1 MTLPAV
7 SEPPTPRPPASPRGG
22 ADRRVA
28 ALTQLLSDELLAA
41 PAAPKGG
48 ALRVPAAARAAYL
61 AARRSLLP
69 AGDPMVV
76 VARTEEEAH
85 RLADDLAAWLP
96 AGELRVLPERGA
108 LPLERALPEHEESA
122 ERLHVLAELGRAP
135 SRLVLIAPLL
145 ALVQRTLSP
154 DQLRNARI
162 ELRVGE
168 PVGQRSLLT
177 ALVAGGYE
185 PVVEVSGVG
194 EFSNRGGIVDLWPPG
209 AAEPIRAELFG
220 DVLDSLRTFDPMTQ
234 ASRRRLEAAVLQPA
248 SEFLPA
254 SGFASLAE
262 RDVVNVRASETL
274 AGDLAHLEQGDVGE
288 AAETWAALLTA
299 GPAGDHVPAGAHL
312 VLTDPEELS
321 TLATDLDAQAAERR
335 AGLVASGELPDDWP
349 LPYDAAA
356 TLGSLVDRAVE
367 SLSDQGEVD
376 AGFSGAP
383 VLPGRAERI
392 GEWLASLTAGGR
404 RLLITTDQASRVGE
418 LLEEAG
424 RPAAP
429 SAQLRE
435 TPPQGAIG
443 LVHGSLSAGFAH
455 APSGLLVLSDHEL
468 FGAIRVR
475 RLTPSK
481 RVITRDLIGKLTP
494 GDLVVHVDHGVARY
508 AGMTQREYSGAV
520 REYLQLDFAGDGKI
534 FLPTDQIGRITRYA
548 GGPAPALSK
557 LGGTEWER
565 TKQRVSR
572 AVGILAREL
581 LEIYAAR
588 ESAPGFAFSS
598 DTTWQRELE
607 EAFPFT
613 ETPDQARTIEE
624 VKADMLRRRPMD
636 RLVCG
641 DVGYGKTEV
650 ALRAAFKAVQ
660 DGKQVAVLVP
670 TTVLAQQHLFTF
682 QRRLAPFPVR
692 VEMLSRF
699 VSKGQQQRIVA
710 GVADGTVDVLI
721 GTHRILSRDVQF
733 ADLGLLVVDEEQRFG
748 VGHKEQIKAMRREVD
763 VLTLSATP
771 IPRTLHLS
779 LVGIRDLS
787 VIETP
792 PEARLPIQTRIAEDD
807 DGLIRDAMNR
817 ELDRGGQVFY
827 VHNRIDTIEAAAERV
842 RRLVPRAKVAIGHGQ
857 MPEGMLERVMLDFAD
872 GRFDVLVCTTI
883 IESGLDIANTNTI
896 IIVRAD
902 TFGLAQ
908 LYQLRGRVGRSD
920 RRAYAYLL
928 RRRGTPLSLIAR
940 KRLHAIFSASDLGAG
955 YQIALSDLEI
965 RGAGNILGAEQHG
978 HMAAVGFELY
988 TRLLAEAVDTLRGHR
1003 PIPEPAPVRLDL
1015 PGSAYLPDEYVGDAG
1030 AKLEIYRRFA
1040 AVRSAAD
1047 ADALRVELRDRFGP
1061 VPAEVEGLFTAVAVR
1076 MAAEAAGVPEVRAEP
1091 GQIVLKWQRHI
1102 AREVPLALQVAGFRP
1117 VIGSNQVRIP
1127 VAPGRD
1133 LIDAAMRALAAVA
1146 APTAS

>member
-1 MTLPAV
+1 
-7 SEPPTPRPPASPRGG
+7 
-22 ADRRVA
+22 
-28 ALTQLLSDELLAA
+28 
-41 PAAPKGG
+41 
-48 ALRVPAAARAAYL
+48 
-61 AARRSLLP
+61 
-69 AGDPMVV
+69 
-76 VARTEEEAH
+76 
-85 RLADDLAAWLP
+85 
-96 AGELRVLPERGA
+96 
-108 LPLERALPEHEESA
+108 
-122 ERLHVLAELGRAP
+122 
-135 SRLVLIAPLL
+135 
-145 ALVQRTLSP
+145 
-154 DQLRNARI
+154 
-162 ELRVGE
+162 
-168 PVGQRSLLT
+168 
-177 ALVAGGYE
+177 
-185 PVVEVSGVG
+185 
-194 EFSNRGGIVDLWPPG
+194 
-209 AAEPIRAELFG
+209 
-220 DVLDSLRTFDPMTQ
+220 
-234 ASRRRLEAAVLQPA
+234 
-248 SEFLPA
+248 
-254 SGFASLAE
+254 
-262 RDVVNVRASETL
+262 
-274 AGDLAHLEQGDVGE
+274 
-288 AAETWAALLTA
+288 
-299 GPAGDHVPAGAHL
+299 
-312 VLTDPEELS
+312 
-321 TLATDLDAQAAERR
+321 
-335 AGLVASGELPDDWP
+335 
-349 LPYDAAA
+349 
-356 TLGSLVDRAVE
+356 
-367 SLSDQGEVD
+367 
-376 AGFSGAP
+376 
-383 VLPGRAERI
+383 
-392 GEWLASLTAGGR
+392 
-404 RLLITTDQASRVGE
+404 
-418 LLEEAG
+418 
-424 RPAAP
+424 
-429 SAQLRE
+429 
-435 TPPQGAIG
+435 
-443 LVHGSLSAGFAH
+443 
-455 APSGLLVLSDHEL
+455 LLVLSDHEL

-475 RLTPSK
+475 RLTPAK
-481 RVITRDLIGKLTP
+481 RVITRDLIGKLSP

-565 TKQRVSR
+565 TKARVSR

-588 ESAPGFAFSS
+588 ESAPGFAFSA

-624 VKADMLRRRPMD
+624 VKGDMLRRRPMD

-660 DGKQVAVLVP
+660 DGKQAAVLVP
-670 TTVLAQQHLFTF
+670 TTVLAQQHLLTF

-699 VSKGQQQRIVA
+699 VSKARQQRIVA
-710 GVADGTVDVLI
+710 GITEGAVDVLI

-807 DGLIRDAMNR
+807 DGLVRDAMNR

-857 MPEGMLERVMLDFAD
+857 MAEGMLERVMLDFAD

-928 RRRGTPLSLIAR
+928 HRRGTPLSLIAR

-965 RGAGNILGAEQHG
+965 RGAGNILGPEQHG

-1015 PGSAYLPDEYVGDAG
+1015 PGSAYLPDDYVGDAG
-1030 AKLEIYRRFA
+1030 AKLEVYRRFA
-1040 AVRSAAD
+1040 AVRSEPD
-1047 ADALRVELRDRFGP
+1047 AESLRAELRDRFGAP
-1061 VPAEVEGLFTAVAVR
+1061 PPEVEGLFTAVAVR
-1076 MAAEAAGVPEVRAEP
+1076 MAAERAGVPEVRVEA
-1091 GQIVLKWQRHI
+1091 GRVVLKWQRHI
-1102 AREVPLALQVAGFRP
+1102 GRDVALPLQVAGFRP

-1127 VAPGRD
+1127 VGAGRGP
-1133 LIDAAMRALAAVA
+1133 IEAALRAL
-1146 APTAS
+1146 TALGGPASS